1 LIVVSDTSP
10 LLNLAR
16 VGRSDLLCLLYGEIL
31 APGIVAEELR
41 RNGVE
46 PEILHCLSVREPRDR
61 SLIVRLQSDL
71 DAGESAAIALALEAG
86 ADLLLADERKGR
98 RKAVEMG
105 LEVVGLLGVVIEA
118 KRRGLIAE
126 CRPIL
131 DALEREARFW
141 ISRPLRDR
149 FLELV
154 GEQASPEA

>member
-16 VGRSDLLCLLYGEIL
+16 IGRSELLSLLYGEIL
-31 APGIVAEELR
+31 APRVVVEELK
-41 RNGVE
+41 RNGVD
-46 PEILHCLSVREPRDR
+46 PDTLRFLIIRDPIDR
-61 SLIVRLQSDL
+61 SLVKSLRSDL

-105 LEVVGLLGVVIEA
+105 LEVVGLLGLLSEA
-118 KRRGLIAE
+118 KRVGLIAE

-131 DALEREARFW
+131 HELERDARFW
-141 ISRPLRDR
+141 ISQTLRDR

-154 GEQASPEA
+154 GE